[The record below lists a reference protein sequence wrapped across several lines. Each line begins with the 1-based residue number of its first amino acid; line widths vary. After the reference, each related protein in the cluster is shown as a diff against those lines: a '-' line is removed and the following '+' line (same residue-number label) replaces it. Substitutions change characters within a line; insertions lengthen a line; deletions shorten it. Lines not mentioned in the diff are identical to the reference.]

1 MPPLPRQGTIPLQ
14 FHYLESLSLA
24 QGFSLT
30 RAAQASLL
38 QNLLLQV
45 PGPPS
50 YASSMLRNVYPP
62 DCPVLSQSGTRSSP
76 GQENPPHTR
85 VPNRTCSNFPSP
97 VLFSCMGCTSLYT
110 PSPRIQ
116 LKRLDARARCNIS
129 SVFWSSTASLKIQRK
144 SGFGSRWLRSA
155 NCINLYR

>member
-50 YASSMLRNVYPP
+50 LNPL
-62 DCPVLSQSGTRSSP
+62 LSLPLST
-76 GQENPPHTR
+76 
-85 VPNRTCSNFPSP
+85 F
-97 VLFSCMGCTSLYT
+97 Y
-110 PSPRIQ
+110 
-116 LKRLDARARCNIS
+116 RA
-129 SVFWSSTASLKIQRK
+129 T
-144 SGFGSRWLRSA
+144 
-155 NCINLYR
+155 

>member
-76 GQENPPHTR
+76 GQENQHGQGAQSAVTPP
-85 VPNRTCSNFPSP
+85 PPAP
-97 VLFSCMGCTSLYT
+97 Q
-110 PSPRIQ
+110 P
-116 LKRLDARARCNIS
+116 
-129 SVFWSSTASLKIQRK
+129 SSTASKTPLSKRRFLPLCKQLPPSIFPCLPLSKQHLTIDLLAVEAI
-144 SGFGSRWLRSA
+144 S
-155 NCINLYR
+155 C

>member
-76 GQENPPHTR
+76 GQENQHGTAPDVRRAHR
-85 VPNRTCSNFPSP
+85 SRTGF
-97 VLFSCMGCTSLYT
+97 
-110 PSPRIQ
+110 RRQ
-116 LKRLDARARCNIS
+116 ARR
-129 SVFWSSTASLKIQRK
+129 WS
-144 SGFGSRWLRSA
+144 
-155 NCINLYR
+155 